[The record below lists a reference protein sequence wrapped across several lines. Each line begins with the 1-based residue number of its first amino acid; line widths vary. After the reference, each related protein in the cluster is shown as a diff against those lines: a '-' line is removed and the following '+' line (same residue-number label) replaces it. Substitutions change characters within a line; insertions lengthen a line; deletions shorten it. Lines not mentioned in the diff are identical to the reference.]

1 MTKLTKTLASLL
13 TGTVMLMSAPALAQ
27 EQQTL
32 AAAAATEAAVAGPAL
47 WQVSDEDTTIYLF
60 GTVHALPEG
69 IQWYTGPVRSALE
82 ASDMLVTEIPMGPEA
97 EARMQ
102 QYTLSAG
109 MLPKGTTLRSLLD
122 QQQVATYDKAMT
134 GLGLPVEAFDQFEPW
149 MAGLTLTLLPL
160 LQQGY
165 SPDAGVEKQ
174 LLSHAGADKEL
185 GALETVEFQ
194 IGIFDG
200 MPMGDQIDFLLSSAD
215 QIGGAK
221 AMLDAMVAEWVA
233 GDPDGLAEV
242 MNEGLESDPEL
253 AEALLYERN
262 ANWAEWIDT
271 RLDAPG
277 SVFIAVGA
285 GHLAGDKSVQDLL
298 EARGIES
305 VRVQ

>member
-1 MTKLTKTLASLL
+1 MKSLKT
-13 TGTVMLMSAPALAQ
+13 
-27 EQQTL
+27 TL
-32 AAAAATEAAVAGPAL
+32 AAAASGLMLLLAAPALAKTPAAPAGPAM

-69 IQWYTGPVRSALE
+69 IEWYTGPVRSALE
-82 ASDMLVTEIPMGPEA
+82 GSDMLVTEIPMGA
-97 EARMQ
+97 DADAKMQ

-109 MLPKGTTLRSLLD
+109 LLPEGTTLRSLLD
-122 QQQVATYDKAMT
+122 EQQLGKYDAAMT
-134 GLGLPVEAFDQFEPW
+134 GLGLPVERFDQFEPW

-174 LLSHAGADKEL
+174 LLAHAGADKEL
-185 GALETVEFQ
+185 GALETIEFQ
-194 IGIFDG
+194 IGIFDS
-200 MPMGDQIDFLLSSAD
+200 MPMEDQIDFLIASAD

-242 MNEGLESDPEL
+242 MNEGLESDPDL
-253 AEALLYERN
+253 ADALLYKRN

-271 RLDAPG
+271 RLDTPG

-298 EARGIES
+298 EERGIES

>member
-13 TGTVMLMSAPALAQ
+13 TSTVMLMSAPALAQ

-32 AAAAATEAAVAGPAL
+32 AAAAATEAAAAGPAL

-97 EARMQ
+97 EAKMQ

-109 MLPKGTTLRSLLD
+109 MLPKDTTLRSLLD
-122 QQQVATYDKAMT
+122 EQQVATYDKAMT

-174 LLSHAGADKEL
+174 LLSHAGADKKL
-185 GALETVEFQ
+185 GALETIEFQ

-200 MPMGDQIDFLLSSAD
+200 MPMEDQIDFLLASTD
-215 QIGGAK
+215 QIGSAK

-253 AEALLYERN
+253 AEALLYKRN

>member
-1 MTKLTKTLASLL
+1 MKTLK
-13 TGTVMLMSAPALAQ
+13 T
-27 EQQTL
+27 TL
-32 AAAAATEAAVAGPAL
+32 AAAASGFALLLASPAIAEAPAAPAGPAL

-69 IQWYTGPVRSALE
+69 IEWYTGPVRSALE
-82 ASDMLVTEIPMGPEA
+82 GSDMLVTEIPMGPDA

-109 MLPKGTTLRSLLD
+109 MLPKDTTLRSLLD
-122 QQQVATYDKAMT
+122 EEQLGKYDAAMT

-160 LQQGY
+160 MQQGY

-174 LLSHAGADKEL
+174 LLSLAGADMEL
-185 GALETVEFQ
+185 GALETIEFQ

-200 MPMGDQIDFLLSSAD
+200 MPMEDQIDFMLASAE
-215 QIGGAK
+215 QTGEAK
-221 AMLDAMVAEWVA
+221 AILDAMVAEWVA

-242 MNEGLESDPEL
+242 MNEGLEADPDL
-253 AEALLYERN
+253 AEALLYNRN

-271 RLDAPG
+271 RLDTPG
-277 SVFIAVGA
+277 SVFVAVGA
-285 GHLAGDKSVQDLL
+285 GHLAGERSVQDLL